1 MSGLTG
7 GSSSS
12 RPAEP
17 AEARHPAQTTLVDNI
32 GLLVTHDP
40 DRPEHSGAALLIEN
54 GVVAWVG
61 DAGDAPAADERID
74 ADGGCV
80 IPGFVDSHS
89 HIVFAGDRADEFEA
103 RMAGRRYEAG
113 GIATTMAAT
122 RAASRAELVSNARR
136 LRHEAEAQGTTFLET
151 KTGYG
156 LDLAGELRSARA
168 AAEVAD
174 VVTFLGAHVVPP
186 GIDRRDY
193 LDLVTGP
200 MLDAVAPHVD
210 FIDAFCETG
219 AFDVDECREVLL
231 AGRAAGL
238 GLRLHGNQ
246 LSAGGGVRL
255 AVELGCASVDHCNH
269 LGDADID
276 ALAGS
281 GTVATLLPACDL
293 STREPFPPARRLL
306 DAGAHIALASNCNPG
321 TSYTT
326 SMPFC
331 VATAVLQMGLT
342 VREAVWAATRGAARA
357 VGREHGPDAVGSLR
371 VGGRADL
378 QVLDAPSV
386 AHLAYR
392 PGVPLCAAT
401 WREGVRTRRA
411 PGHLTP
417 A

>member
-1 MSGLTG
+1 MTAELLTG
-7 GSSSS
+7 ISELTTQAAESSHEDD
-12 RPAEP
+12 R
-17 AEARHPAQTTLVDNI
+17 L
-32 GLLVTHDP
+32 P
-40 DRPEHSGAALLIEN
+40 DAALVIEN
-54 GVVAWVG
+54 GRVAWIG
-61 DAGDAPAADERID
+61 PAAEAPAADTVVNL
-74 ADGGCV
+74 GGRAV
-80 IPGFVDSHS
+80 LPGWVDSHT
-89 HIVFAGDRADEFEA
+89 HLIFAGDRAAEFEA
-103 RMAGRRYEAG
+103 RMAGQRYAAG
-113 GIATTMAAT
+113 GISTTMAAT
-122 RAASRAELVSNARR
+122 RSAGEADLVANARR
-136 LRHEAEAQGTTFLET
+136 LRREAETQGTTFLET

-186 GIDRRDY
+186 GVDRRDY

-200 MLDAVAPHVD
+200 MLTAVAGHVD
-210 FIDAFCETG
+210 FVDAFCETG
-219 AFDVDECREVLL
+219 AFDVEECREVLL

-246 LSAGGGVRL
+246 LGFSGGVRL
-255 AVELGCASVDHCNH
+255 AVDLGCASVDHCNH
-269 LGDADID
+269 LEPADID

-281 GTVATLLPACDL
+281 DTVATLLPACDL

-306 DAGAHIALASNCNPG
+306 DAGVHLALASNCNPG

-342 VREAVWAATRGAARA
+342 VREAVWAATRGGARA
-357 VGREHGPDAVGSLR
+357 LGREHGPDAVGSLR

-392 PGVPLCAAT
+392 PGVPLCVAT
-401 WREGVRTRRA
+401 WTEGARA
-411 PGHLTP
+411 RPSANRDLST
-417 A
+417 

>member
-1 MSGLTG
+1 MTAELLTG
-7 GSSSS
+7 IGELTTQS
-12 RPAEP
+12 AETS
-17 AEARHPAQTTLVDNI
+17 HSD
-32 GLLVTHDP
+32 
-40 DRPEHSGAALLIEN
+40 DRLTDAALVIEN
-54 GVVAWVG
+54 GRIAWIG
-61 DAGDAPAADERID
+61 PAADAPAADRRVD
-74 ADGGCV
+74 LGGRAV
-80 IPGFVDSHS
+80 LPGWVDTHT
-89 HIVFAGDRADEFEA
+89 HLVFAGDRAAEFEA
-103 RMAGRRYEAG
+103 RMAGKPYTAG
-113 GIATTMAAT
+113 GITTTMAAT
-122 RAASRAELVSNARR
+122 RAASEADLIGNARR
-136 LRHEAEAQGTTFLET
+136 LRADAQAQGTTFLET

-156 LDLAGELRSARA
+156 LDLASELTSAKA

-186 GIDRRDY
+186 GLDRRDY

-200 MLDAVAPHVD
+200 MLAAVTPHVD

-219 AFDVDECREVLL
+219 AFDVEECREVLL

-246 LSAGGGVRL
+246 LGHSGGVRL

-269 LGDADID
+269 LDASDID

-281 GTVATLLPACDL
+281 DTVATLLPACDL
-293 STREPFPPARRLL
+293 STRQPFPPARALL

-326 SMPFC
+326 SMSFC

-357 VGREHGPDAVGSLR
+357 IGREHGPDAVGSLR

-378 QVLDAPSV
+378 QVLDAPSM

-392 PGVPLCAAT
+392 PGVPLCVAT
-401 WREGVRTRRA
+401 WTQGTRAVTQA
-411 PGHLTP
+411 PEI
-417 A
+417 

>member
-1 MSGLTG
+1 MTAELLTG
-7 GSSSS
+7 IGELTTQS
-12 RPAEP
+12 AEFS
-17 AEARHPAQTTLVDNI
+17 
-32 GLLVTHDP
+32 HDD
-40 DRPEHSGAALLIEN
+40 DRLTDAALVIEN
-54 GVVAWVG
+54 GRIAWIGPAVEAPPSDSRVDVG
-61 DAGDAPAADERID
+61 GRA
-74 ADGGCV
+74 V
-80 IPGFVDSHS
+80 LPGWVDSHT
-89 HIVFAGDRADEFEA
+89 HLVFAGDRAAEFEA
-103 RMAGRRYEAG
+103 RMAGQRYAAG
-113 GIATTMAAT
+113 GIVATMTAT
-122 RAASRAELVSNARR
+122 RSASEADLVANARR
-136 LRHEAEAQGTTFLET
+136 LRREAEAQGTTFLET

-156 LDLAGELRSARA
+156 LDLHGELRSARA

-174 VVTFLGAHVVPP
+174 LVSFLGAHVVPP

-200 MLDAVAPHVD
+200 MLAAVAPHVD

-246 LSAGGGVRL
+246 LGFSGGVRL
-255 AVELGCASVDHCNH
+255 AVELGCASVDHCNR
-269 LGDADID
+269 LDDADID

-321 TSYTT
+321 TSFTT
-326 SMPFC
+326 SMPLC

-357 VGREHGPDAVGSLR
+357 LGREHGPDAVGSLR

-378 QVLDAPSV
+378 QVLDAPTV

-392 PGVPLCAAT
+392 PGVPLCVAT
-401 WREGVRTRRA
+401 WTEGIRA
-411 PGHLTP
+411 PARPRPLASHDSGS
-417 A
+417 